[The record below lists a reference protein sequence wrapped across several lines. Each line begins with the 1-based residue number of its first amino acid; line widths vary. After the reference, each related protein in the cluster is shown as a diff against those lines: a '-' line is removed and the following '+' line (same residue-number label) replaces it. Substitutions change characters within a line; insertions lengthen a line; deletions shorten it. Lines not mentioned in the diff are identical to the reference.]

1 MPKDNDLISEKVANI
16 VKKIPYG
23 RVTSYGAIAKQ
34 IGIRRSARLVG
45 WILNSFKNRP
55 EIQAHRVVNRK
66 GLLTGQGHFSPE
78 WPMENR
84 LASEGIPVDNNQI
97 VDFQKYF
104 WDPIESEIIE

>member
-55 EIQAHRVVNRK
+55 EIPAHRVVNPK